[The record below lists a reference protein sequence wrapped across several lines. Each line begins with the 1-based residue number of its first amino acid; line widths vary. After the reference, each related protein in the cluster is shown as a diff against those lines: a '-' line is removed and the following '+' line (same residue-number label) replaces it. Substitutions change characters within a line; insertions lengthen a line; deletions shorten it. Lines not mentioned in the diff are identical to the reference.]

1 MAVGFLAWSGR
12 DDGNASDSMNVGLF
26 SLMGENLYCFFLLLL

>member
-12 DDGNASDSMNVGLF
+12 DDGNASDSLNVGLF
-26 SLMGENLYCFFLLLL
+26 SLMGGNLYCFSFLL